1 MTFCP
6 ISIIPRMNLPQITLM
21 IILAIAINMVYH
33 KRIVKFSDKG
43 LIDKSMN
50 PVFPCFTITT

>member
-6 ISIIPRMNLPQITLM
+6 ISIIPRMYLPQIILM